1 MGIGEKGGVKPMN
14 NIDYKAVV
22 EILENFLK
30 KEKTEILGI
39 SVGEEY
45 QLRQAIEN
53 LIQENK
59 ELKAKYFCLEQNY
72 FELHNE
78 KISKPIITET
88 EEMLK
93 QYIPKSKVKEKIKE
107 LDKKMAEDE
116 VDEFGIHSQGWA
128 ALDWTRDFLLEE
140 LLEEGE

>member
-1 MGIGEKGGVKPMN
+1 MD
-14 NIDYKAVV
+14 IDYKAVV

-39 SVGEEY
+39 SVGQE
-45 QLRQAIEN
+45 RQVRLAIEN

-72 FELHNE
+72 FELH
-78 KISKPIITET
+78 

-93 QYIPKSKVKEKIKE
+93 QYIPKSKVKEKIEILEKCTTKI
-107 LDKKMAEDE
+107 DKKVNLTDYMIIGETERA
-116 VDEFGIHSQGWA
+116 VGRFVN
-128 ALDWTRDFLLEE
+128 LDFIKKALLEEPGYDIE